1 MARRGAQPKE
11 LVRLSPIQFSLS
23 VSIVVVLLAAAGF
36 AGYRYGL
43 DEGRRLAA
51 TTLEQTLESPDPASL
66 YAPGQGGVD
75 ASVTFYS
82 TLTKSRSGDPEPAA
96 APRRKVPAPGKVDE
110 TPPEIPVPPTP
121 RTPDPPAAD
130 QETAHLLQVAS
141 YRDRDSAA
149 RLLGELTAAGY
160 TGTVVRADLGDR
172 GVWFRVRVGPYGT
185 EAAARQALERLTLE
199 RKLKGFVV
207 R

>member
-1 MARRGAQPKE
+1 MARRGTQPKE

-36 AGYRYGL
+36 AGYRYGVNQ
-43 DEGRRLAA
+43 GRRLAA
-51 TTLEQTLESPDPASL
+51 SSLEQTGESPDPVSL

-82 TLTKSRSGDPEPAA
+82 TLTRSRGGDPEPAA
-96 APRRKVPAPGKVDE
+96 APRRKVPAPGKDDE
-110 TPPEIPVPPTP
+110 TAPETPVPPTP
-121 RTPDPPAAD
+121 RTRDLPAHQD
-130 QETAHLLQVAS
+130 TNHMLQVAS

-185 EAAARQALERLTLE
+185 EAAAGQALERLTQE